1 MCNLY
6 PQKNSSAAK
15 IASTKLNST
24 FELLLYLERKRFGN
38 ENISESADLIETI
51 CSIIDSVVEQCSQD
65 TENESSKQESDSEGR
80 RKRKLESPEEI
91 MQRLD
96 AQDLCEEMQDVK
108 KCLKAF
114 VDSMGNGISK
124 IERLLNDAR
133 QFSIRSTFLSQNCLV
148 R

>member
-1 MCNLY
+1 
-6 PQKNSSAAK
+6 
-15 IASTKLNST
+15 
-24 FELLLYLERKRFGN
+24 
-38 ENISESADLIETI
+38 
-51 CSIIDSVVEQCSQD
+51 
-65 TENESSKQESDSEGR
+65 
-80 RKRKLESPEEI
+80 

-114 VDSMGNGISK
+114 VDSMDNGLSK

-133 QFSIRSTFLSQNCLV
+133 QFSMHSTFLSQNCFV